1 VRKKVVFGRN
11 KHKRH
16 SNRLWPCSIPLT
28 ATAATLPF
36 QQGHRGSGPSLPSF
50 CLSIAWVS
58 AMLVCEVVPHDKYFA
73 DNWLTCMKLTD
84 TCCCPAPCRVDVA
97 WTSVYLDYT
106 DGVWCREE
114 EEFAV
119 RPGGKGGT
127 PFPPEEHI
135 VAQTTCSLEPGIRQ
149 RPSPVC
155 GCPEATVPDHM
166 RLRFVPSHRT
176 PG

>member
-1 VRKKVVFGRN
+1 M
-11 KHKRH
+11 
-16 SNRLWPCSIPLT
+16 WPRSIPLT

-36 QQGHRGSGPSLPSF
+36 QQGLRRSGPSLPSF

-58 AMLVCEVVPHDKYFA
+58 AMLNLEVMPHEKIFA

-84 TCCCPAPCRVDVA
+84 TCYCPAPCRVDVT
-97 WTSVYLDYT
+97 WTSAYLDYT
-106 DGVWCREE
+106 DGVWFREK

-135 VAQTTCSLEPGIRQ
+135 VTQTTCSLERSIRQ
-149 RPSPVC
+149 RPFPAC
-155 GCPEATVPDHM
+155 EYPEAAALGHTRHPTA
-166 RLRFVPSHRT
+166 PSHRI